1 MAHACAREHPQ
12 KDTRMCAILLGHKRV
27 HASAREHPNERY
39 IDGTQACSHK
49 HTRAPECTRCCWAT
63 SVVLHTFG
71 SACQHFSIRSLKK
84 VSEVW
89 LRCGA
94 FLMDRPR
101 ATLSIT
107 WLKMIDTGRTS
118 GVGQSSGQI
127 RVIVQIPAIA
137 SPHAD
142 QHTNDQRRSA
152 QVAEKACV
160 ADRA

>member
-1 MAHACAREHPQ
+1 
-12 KDTRMCAILLGHKRV
+12 MCSRTSAKRYTNV
-27 HASAREHPNERY
+27 RDNVGS
-39 IDGTQACSHK
+39 QACSHK
-49 HTRAPECTRCCWAT
+49 HTRAPECSCYAILSGRKR
-63 SVVLHTFG
+63 VLHTFG

-107 WLKMIDTGRTS
+107 WLKIWTRGERQ
-118 GVGQSSGQI
+118 VNQSCGQI
-127 RVIVQIPAIA
+127 GMIGQIPAIA

-142 QHTNDQRRSA
+142 KHTNDRRRSA
-152 QVAEKACV
+152 QEAEKVCVAERTWNREPETAKQWGQAE
-160 ADRA
+160 